1 METNKST
8 INDLVLEIYNRS
20 GIQLM
25 NEIHLQK
32 AKANKIRNFTI
43 RLTSLIWT
51 ICIGVILYML
61 IVHYHDTNT
70 DTFSLIINSCL
81 ITMAVF
87 LFICVLTTFYESSI
101 TYKSVHDAIITETI
115 TTLNLLMLTDKIEF
129 ETSKTGEEC
138 AELVDVIVCSVSD
151 ILNRSFL
158 IANKYI
164 D

>member
-43 RLTSLIWT
+43 RLTSLTWT
-51 ICIGVILYML
+51 ICIGVIIYML
-61 IVHYHDTNT
+61 IVHHHDST
-70 DTFSLIINSCL
+70 DAFSVIINSCL
-81 ITMAVF
+81 IIMAVL

-101 TYKSVHDAIITETI
+101 TYKPVHDAVITEAI